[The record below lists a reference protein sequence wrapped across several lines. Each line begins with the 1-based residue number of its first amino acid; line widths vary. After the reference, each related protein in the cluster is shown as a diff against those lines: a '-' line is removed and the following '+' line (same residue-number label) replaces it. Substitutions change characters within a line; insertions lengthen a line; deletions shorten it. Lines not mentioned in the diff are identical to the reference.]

1 MNTSPSDEL
10 IEKLGD
16 DEDFHAWQ
24 RSRLLTSE
32 DVDKLAEFYDRG
44 ELHCLKRQA
53 NPHDD

>member
-44 ELHCLKRQA
+44 ELHCLKRPA

>member
-10 IEKLGD
+10 IEKLSD

-24 RSRLLTSE
+24 RARNLCVE
-32 DVDKLAEFYDRG
+32 DVDKLAEFYDAG
-44 ELHCLKRQA
+44 ELHCLQRPA